1 MKIVK
6 VLSKKVGNIS
16 YFKFIINIPKE
27 IIKTSR
33 LIGKNLKTRAEKDK
47 IIIEKE

>member
-6 VLSKKVGNIS
+6 ALSKKVGDIS

-27 IIKTSR
+27 IIEKSG
-33 LIGKNLKTRAEKDK
+33 LIGKNLKARSEKNK
-47 IIIEKE
+47 IIIEKK

>member
-6 VLSKKVGNIS
+6 VLSKKIGDMS

-27 IIKTSR
+27 IIEKSG
-33 LIGKNLKTRAEKDK
+33 LVGKNLKAKVEKDK

>member
-6 VLSKKVGNIS
+6 VLSKKLGDVS

-27 IIKTSR
+27 IIEKSG
-33 LIGKNLKTRAEKDK
+33 LVGKNLKAKAEKDK
-47 IIIEKE
+47 IILEKE

>member
-1 MKIVK
+1 MKVIK
-6 VLSKKVGNIS
+6 VLSKKVGDMI

-27 IIKTSR
+27 IIKKSG
-33 LIGKNLKTRAEKDK
+33 LIGKNLKVKAEKDK

>member
-6 VLSKKVGNIS
+6 ALSKKVGDIS

-27 IIKTSR
+27 IIEKSG
-33 LIGKNLKTRAEKDK
+33 LIGKNLRARAEKNK
-47 IIIEKE
+47 IIIEKK